1 MSPVLTTDLPDG
13 TDPKF
18 FPSFLSVP
26 SGKSVVKT
34 IPIHWERGRSLFCD
48 LGILRFTDR
57 ETGNTLRAMASQFD
71 DTDFIDREFQESQQT
86 AVVGEEL
93 SEPSLGVSS
102 ETAMTTGSAP
112 LPTRE
117 ELEAKVGDTQI
128 RLSKLKR
135 QQELLEQQRVALE
148 ETRRRRKEFQD
159 GKTEMLQHL
168 TRGIA
173 LLEESELAL
182 RRDSTQMT
190 KALASFQESFEKI
203 GSFSEEAW
211 TAENVE
217 VELTRALTAIEN
229 ARMEWNSARL
239 KWSFLDGA
247 GSLPNVDGKA
257 EAKVGGVASLAELPF
272 AQLCRIGIAFTWPL
286 VAMGAIGV
294 VVLLFR

>member
-1 MSPVLTTDLPDG
+1 
-13 TDPKF
+13 
-18 FPSFLSVP
+18 
-26 SGKSVVKT
+26 
-34 IPIHWERGRSLFCD
+34 
-48 LGILRFTDR
+48 
-57 ETGNTLRAMASQFD
+57 MASQFD

-86 AVVGEEL
+86 AVIGEEAA
-93 SEPSLGVSS
+93 EPSVAASP
-102 ETAMTTGSAP
+102 ETALTSASASAP

-117 ELEAKVGDTQI
+117 ELEAKVGDTQV

-135 QQELLEQQRVALE
+135 QQELLEQQRTALE

-190 KALASFQESFEKI
+190 KALEGFQGSLEKI
-203 GSFSEEAW
+203 ESFSEEAW

-217 VELTRALTAIEN
+217 VELTKALTAIEN

-239 KWSFLDGA
+239 KWSFLDGN
-247 GSLPNVDGKA
+247 GPLPNSEPAESTKA
-257 EAKVGGVASLAELPF
+257 SAVASIAELPF
-272 AQLCRIGIAFTWPL
+272 AQLCRLGIAFTWPL
-286 VAMGAIGV
+286 VAIGAIAV
-294 VVLLFR
+294 AVLLFR